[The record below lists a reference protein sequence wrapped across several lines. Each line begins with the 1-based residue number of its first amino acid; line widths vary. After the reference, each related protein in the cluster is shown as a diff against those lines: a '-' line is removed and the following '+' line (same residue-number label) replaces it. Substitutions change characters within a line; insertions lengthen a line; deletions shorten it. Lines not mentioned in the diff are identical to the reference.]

1 MDTLRSVYTTA
12 RSILLKSLAVSIPFV
27 IFTDSSFA
35 QWVQVGLAGRTVQAM
50 AVNGTTIFAGVTGGT
65 EGVQRS
71 SDGGAT
77 WTQVSS
83 LTSCSAMGVAAGFV
97 FAGGNG
103 LGHFRSTDDGL
114 TWAAANG
121 GLSSYLARSFVQ
133 VGTEIFAAINGLH
146 RSTNNGV
153 SWTLVPGSNS
163 FIDKSV
169 ISFNGNLYAGGSGIY
184 RSTNNGATFV
194 GVGSTGDAWGI
205 AVIGSTIYGAD
216 GNRITHSTNDG
227 VTWFPRTATIGSTI
241 SDLKVNGTTLIA
253 SGGLTGVFFS
263 NDGGISWQARN
274 EGLTNIQVT
283 RLVIA
288 GTYIY
293 AGVRANGGVWRRLLS
308 ELTAVREIETALPEK
323 FSLQQNYPNP
333 FNPSTHIPFA
343 VQGSGLVSLKV
354 FNLLGREVATL
365 VNENLNAG
373 SYEVTFSAKGG
384 SASGEDANGLASG
397 IYLYRLSTAGH
408 TVSKKLML
416 VR

>member
-1 MDTLRSVYTTA
+1 MKRVLTALTMSAMLVTT
-12 RSILLKSLAVSIPFV
+12 
-27 IFTDSSFA
+27 SFA

-65 EGVQRS
+65 EGVHRS

-83 LTSCSAMGVAAGFV
+83 LTSCSAMGTAAGFI

-114 TWAAANG
+114 TWANANG
-121 GLSSYLARSFVQ
+121 GLSSFQARAFVQ

-184 RSTNNGATFV
+184 RSTNNGASFF

-227 VTWFPRTATIGSTI
+227 VTWFPRTAIIGSTI

-263 NDGGISWQARN
+263 NDGGVSWQARN
-274 EGLTNIQVT
+274 EGLTNIQVM

-288 GTYIY
+288 GSYIY
-293 AGVRANGGVWRRLLS
+293 AGVRNNGGVWRRLLS
-308 ELTAVREIETALPEK
+308 ELTSVREIANTIPEHI
-323 FSLQQNYPNP
+323 SLEQNYPNP
-333 FNPSTHIPFA
+333 FNPTTEIRFQIAEVRSQTSE
-343 VQGSGLVSLKV
+343 VGGQSEGLLTEKSEAGRVTLKV
-354 FNLLGREVATL
+354 FDVLGREVATL
-365 VNENLNAG
+365 VNENLSAG
-373 SYEVTFSAKGG
+373 SYEATF
-384 SASGEDANGLASG
+384 DANGLASG
-397 IYLYRLSTAGH
+397 IYYYRLQANGFAET
-408 TVSKKLML
+408 KKMILL
-416 VR
+416 R